1 MKKTGLTVKNRAS
14 CRGLAFSA
22 RNWLSSRGFVAARLV
37 KVERRSSRYTVHSIK
52 SVAGASQRRRSRCYR
67 IGIFGIG
74 TKISNRIGTGINICK
89 ILFIK
94 LSKAYVRFLSPVR
107 KPHVKENHP
116 HWESPQLMDIDWVGI
131 FLYRLVVCQHRRK
144 GIREA

>member
-14 CRGLAFSA
+14 CGGLAFSA

-52 SVAGASQRRRSRCYR
+52 SVAGVSQRRRSSCYR

-74 TKISNRIGTGINICK
+74 TNISNRIGTGINICK
-89 ILFIK
+89 IRFINFE
-94 LSKAYVRFLSPVR
+94 SVCNIPFSSQKASCER
-107 KPHVKENHP
+107 KP
-116 HWESPQLMDIDWVGI
+116 SPL
-131 FLYRLVVCQHRRK
+131 RK
-144 GIREA
+144 SSANGY